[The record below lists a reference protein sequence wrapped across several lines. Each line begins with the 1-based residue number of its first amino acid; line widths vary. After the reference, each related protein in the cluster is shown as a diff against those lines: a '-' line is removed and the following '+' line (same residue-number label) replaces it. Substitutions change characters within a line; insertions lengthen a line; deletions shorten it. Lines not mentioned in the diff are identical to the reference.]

1 MAALATAAA
10 VLAGCGGGTS
20 SQPRVTLEATVVA
33 GPSCP
38 PVVAREKS
46 PQCRSRPVKGATVTV
61 SGDGRTIRRV
71 SDASGHLSAELPPG
85 RYTITPK
92 PVHGYLGTPQ
102 PRKIRLET
110 GTVRTTITYD
120 TGIRENSPPPP

>member
-10 VLAGCGGGTS
+10 VLAGCDGGGTS

-38 PVVAREKS
+38 PIVSREKS
-46 PQCRSRPVKGATVTV
+46 PQCRSRPVEGATVTV
-61 SGDGRTIRRV
+61 SGEGRTIRRV
-71 SDASGHLSAELPPG
+71 SDASGHLSAELAPG

-102 PRKIRLET
+102 PLTIRLDS
-110 GTVRTTITYD
+110 GTVRATIAYD
-120 TGIRENSPPPP
+120 TGIRDDSPPS